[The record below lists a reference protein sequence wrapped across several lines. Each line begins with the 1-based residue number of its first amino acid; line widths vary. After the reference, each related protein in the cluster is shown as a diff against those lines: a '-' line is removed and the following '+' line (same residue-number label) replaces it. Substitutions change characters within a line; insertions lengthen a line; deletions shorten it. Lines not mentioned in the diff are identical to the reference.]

1 MHSLVVTVFFFLKDF
16 FWNFLFY
23 FVEDVFAVDDDEER
37 VTFHCCAV
45 ALTVSDGNIVR
56 R

>member
-1 MHSLVVTVFFFLKDF
+1 M
-16 FWNFLFY
+16 WNILFY

-37 VTFHCCAV
+37 VTFHCCSV